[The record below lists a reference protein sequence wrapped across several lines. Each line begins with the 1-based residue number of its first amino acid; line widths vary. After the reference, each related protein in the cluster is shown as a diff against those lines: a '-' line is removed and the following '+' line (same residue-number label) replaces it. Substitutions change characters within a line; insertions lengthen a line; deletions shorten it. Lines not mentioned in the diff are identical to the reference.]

1 MLRAMA
7 AEGVEIEFSDGKFV
21 VDDAYA
27 GPIREATDGDPSRF
41 TFKEAMKL
49 VGPVLG
55 KEVLRRAHS
64 EIIRDHFRG
73 GMWG

>member
-7 AEGVEIEFSDGKFV
+7 AEGVEIEFSDGKYV
-21 VDDAYA
+21 VDDVYA
-27 GPIREATDGDPSRF
+27 GPIQEATNGDPSRF

-55 KEVLRRAHS
+55 KEVLRQAQQTV
-64 EIIRDHFRG
+64 IRDHFRG
-73 GMWG
+73 GSWG